1 MKARKIVLV
10 LPLLLPLLMSN
21 SVQPDQF
28 ESDNYSETLTQD
40 EYRIE
45 DDKLIFNCDNKTDY
59 FIKGTIIMDETDN
72 QIAYSS
78 QYNMFGYLVPPNQSG
93 NIIETLYNGTD
104 ISDINGDITV
114 QYSCYDLSKP
124 QSRIENIEATV
135 SSYDTE
141 DDLTYVDI
149 NYEFTDL
156 DDFNLHTAIF
166 YFYDSN
172 IDAYVY
178 GSDYI
183 FTERFKDESGH
194 YVTTITLPGK
204 YESLDN
210 YVINYKFTI
219 ENGDGGFGLMV
230 GLYSI
235 LGIGLLVIPA
245 VVVFIILLVRMIFKY
260 RKI

>member
-1 MKARKIVLV
+1 MKTKKILLV

-124 QSRIENIEATV
+124 QSRIENIEA
-135 SSYDTE
+135 
-141 DDLTYVDI
+141 
-149 NYEFTDL
+149 
-156 DDFNLHTAIF
+156 
-166 YFYDSN
+166 
-172 IDAYVY
+172 
-178 GSDYI
+178 
-183 FTERFKDESGH
+183 
-194 YVTTITLPGK
+194 
-204 YESLDN
+204 
-210 YVINYKFTI
+210 
-219 ENGDGGFGLMV
+219 
-230 GLYSI
+230 
-235 LGIGLLVIPA
+235 
-245 VVVFIILLVRMIFKY
+245 
-260 RKI
+260 KIK

>member
-1 MKARKIVLV
+1 MKARKILLV
-10 LPLLLPLLMSN
+10 LSLLLPVLMSN

-28 ESDNYSETLTQD
+28 ESDTYSETLTPD
-40 EYRIE
+40 EYNVE
-45 DDKLIFNCDNKTDY
+45 GDKLIFNCDNKTDY
-59 FIKGTIIMDETDN
+59 FIKGTIIMDENDN

-78 QYNMFGYLVPPNQSG
+78 QYDSYGYLVPPNQSG

-114 QYSCYDLSKP
+114 QYACYDLSKP
-124 QSRIENIEATV
+124 QSRIENIEATF
-135 SSYDTE
+135 SSYDSE
-141 DDLTYVDI
+141 YDLTYVDV

-156 DDFNLHTAIF
+156 DDFNLHTVIF
-166 YFYDSN
+166 YFYDPN
-172 IDAYVY
+172 VDAYVY

-210 YVINYKFTI
+210 YAISYKFTI
-219 ENGDGGFGLMV
+219 ENGDSGFGLMV
-230 GLYSI
+230 GLYSM
-235 LGIGLLVIPA
+235 LGIGLLVIAA